1 MFTYSREEGTPAYS
15 YKTQLPEKI
24 KNIRREKLMELQQK
38 NVEKYNNSR
47 IGLIYDTIVEGVD
60 DGIFYE
66 GRTCSEAPE
75 IDRLFTLLRL
85 NLGKRQ
91 IVPVKILCSSGY
103 DLVGEVVSGNGVD

>member
-1 MFTYSREEGTPAYS
+1 
-15 YKTQLPEKI
+15 
-24 KNIRREKLMELQQK
+24 MELQQK

-47 IGLIYDTIVEGVD
+47 IGLIYDTIVEGVAD

-75 IDRLFTLLRL
+75 IDPVIYFTSSEPLE
-85 NLGKRQ
+85 NGM

-103 DLVGEVVSGNGVD
+103 DLVGEVVFPGSDVD